1 MTSQIQSKK
10 KYTEVK
16 IIVEMQIL
24 HQENIQL
31 NRNFT
36 SAQILPTV
44 EIVSTGYKPRRV
56 SAPRR
61 MASLPE
67 VKAIVHHDRTVLSK
81 CTMDQYVRLQRPES
95 TKDFWKSTKNC
106 QELTVENCICHI
118 SCLRT
123 SRPEVVSHAVHDTSN
138 NSRLSSHVALVKCG
152 LLKQKDLQYGEPR
165 EVRSKAKRTSIKKTI
180 VAS

>member
-1 MTSQIQSKK
+1 MINDTLDAKQNNVHI
-10 KYTEVK
+10 EVK
-16 IIVEMQIL
+16 IIVEIQIL

-67 VKAIVHHDRTVLSK
+67 VKAIVHHDWTVLSK
-81 CTMDQYVRLQRPES
+81 CTMDQYV
-95 TKDFWKSTKNC
+95 
-106 QELTVENCICHI
+106 
-118 SCLRT
+118 
-123 SRPEVVSHAVHDTSN
+123 
-138 NSRLSSHVALVKCG
+138 
-152 LLKQKDLQYGEPR
+152 
-165 EVRSKAKRTSIKKTI
+165 KAI
-180 VAS
+180 

>member
-67 VKAIVHHDRTVLSK
+67 VKAIVHHDWTVLSK
-81 CTMDQYVRLQRPES
+81 CTMDQYV
-95 TKDFWKSTKNC
+95 
-106 QELTVENCICHI
+106 
-118 SCLRT
+118 
-123 SRPEVVSHAVHDTSN
+123 
-138 NSRLSSHVALVKCG
+138 
-152 LLKQKDLQYGEPR
+152 
-165 EVRSKAKRTSIKKTI
+165 KAI
-180 VAS
+180 